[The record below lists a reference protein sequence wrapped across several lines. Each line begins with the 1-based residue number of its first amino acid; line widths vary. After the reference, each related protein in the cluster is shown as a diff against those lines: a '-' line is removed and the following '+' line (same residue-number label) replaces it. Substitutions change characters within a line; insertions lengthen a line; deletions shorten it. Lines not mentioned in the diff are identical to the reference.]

1 MSDPVFLSE
10 WPLDAA
16 RADDAA
22 GAAAVRWVRERLLR
36 EKPLSARE
44 NGEDAESS
52 PLVALL
58 QSANLPEPCQ
68 KELVSGAARQLGIL
82 KIQNGNLRSRW
93 SKCNRQGLPR
103 ERLETEGPEAL
114 QDNELLAVLLETGVK
129 GMTVLE
135 TANALYEAYDH
146 SLGKMFRELTDCK
159 NLENGCIRR
168 IGRIGIG
175 PARTAV
181 LRSIFEIAGRLN
193 AEIATPGRKLQTPDR
208 IAAFLSERAW
218 KCPTAPETIRP
229 EEGCEIWS
237 FALNKKMQT
246 HSATFFSQWIP
257 DPGAPDVEGIACRI
271 LRDAVRQ
278 DGCYFA
284 LGVVRHG
291 ADWREPPEWVV
302 RLSRLLVGAGLFL
315 QIPLL
320 DTILIQAPESEPMDA
335 AAPPYCSLRRERRVN
350 YTPAVVPAVPTLG
363 AHLFAGI
370 LPEPEKGRG
379 TESGKHEP
387 GAEKPDLR
395 ERHAR
400 GERMENW
407 ALIALILR
415 TGCKGRP
422 VEALSKDMMRETGNS
437 FVALRD
443 RLYAGD
449 SFMGIGKTRTLVFLA
464 AFELA
469 RRVQMETQNGVAAE
483 DERSFE
489 RADMRSP
496 VQIVRLLSDRIM
508 LRPTEAFF
516 AVPLRKGKT
525 GYELCSKTRKT
536 FEIFA
541 GTADSSMVHLRD
553 VFQEATRQKADAIVV
568 AHNHPTGDPAPSTQ
582 DETVTRRMVAAGGLL
597 GIPVLDH
604 IVIGGYPDA
613 DGKTLPYYS
622 FSEHGAIDAST

>member
-1 MSDPVFLSE
+1 MSDPVSPSE
-10 WPLDAA
+10 WPLDSAG
-16 RADDAA
+16 ADDDA

-36 EKPLSARE
+36 KKPLPARE
-44 NGEDAESS
+44 NAEDAEPS

-58 QSANLPEPCQ
+58 QSANLPEQCQ
-68 KELVSGAARQLGIL
+68 KELVDGAARRLGVLIAR
-82 KIQNGNLRSRW
+82 NGNLRSRW
-93 SKCNRQGLPR
+93 SKRNRQGLPR

-208 IAAFLSERAW
+208 IAAFLSERVW
-218 KCPTAPETIRP
+218 KCPAAPKTDTP
-229 EEGCEIWS
+229 EDGCEIWS

-257 DPGAPDVEGIACRI
+257 DPGAPDAEGIACRI

-278 DGCYFA
+278 DGCYLA
-284 LGVVRHG
+284 LGVVRRG
-291 ADWREPPEWVV
+291 TDWREPPEWVV

-320 DTILIQAPESEPMDA
+320 DTILIQAPESEPMGA
-335 AAPPYCSLRRERRVN
+335 ATPPYCSLRRERRVN
-350 YTPAVVPAVPTLG
+350 YTPAVVPAVPPLG
-363 AHLFAGI
+363 AHLFSGI
-370 LPEPEKGRG
+370 LPEPEKGSEK
-379 TESGKHEP
+379 ESRRHETSP
-387 GAEKPDLR
+387 EKPDLR

-422 VEALSKDMMRETGNS
+422 VEAVSKDIMRETGNS

-449 SFMGIGKTRTLVFLA
+449 SFMGIGKTRTLSFLA
-464 AFELA
+464 AFEVA
-469 RRVQMETQNGVAAE
+469 RRVQKEAQNGVAAE
-483 DERSFE
+483 DEHSFE
-489 RADMRSP
+489 RLDMRNP

-516 AVPLRKGKT
+516 AVPLRKGKY
-525 GYELCSKTRKT
+525 GYGLCSKTRKT

-553 VFQEATRQKADAIVV
+553 VFQEAIRQKADGLVV
-568 AHNHPTGDPAPSTQ
+568 AHNHPTGDPAPSAQ
-582 DETVTRRMVAAGGLL
+582 DETVTRRMVAAGDLL

-613 DGKTLPYYS
+613 DGRTLPYYS
-622 FSEHGAIDAST
+622 FSEHGVIAAPI

>member
-1 MSDPVFLSE
+1 MSEPIFPSE
-10 WPLDAA
+10 WPIDAA
-16 RADDAA
+16 GADDDA

-36 EKPLSARE
+36 EAPLSAHE
-44 NGEDAESS
+44 NAEAAEPS

-58 QSANLPEPCQ
+58 QSANLPESSQ
-68 KELVSGAARQLGIL
+68 KELVSGAARRLGVL
-82 KIQNGNLRSRW
+82 KTKNGNLRSRW
-93 SKCNRQGLPR
+93 SKRNRQGLPR
-103 ERLETEGPEAL
+103 ERLETEGPESL

-146 SLGKMFRELTDCK
+146 SLGKMFRELTDCR
-159 NLENGCIRR
+159 NLQNGCIRR

-208 IAAFLSERAW
+208 IAAFLSEQAW
-218 KCPTAPETIRP
+218 KCPALPETVRP
-229 EEGCEIWS
+229 EDGCEIWS

-246 HSATFFSQWIP
+246 HSATFFSRWISNLS
-257 DPGAPDVEGIACRI
+257 APDAEGIACRI

-278 DGCYFA
+278 DGCYLA
-284 LGVVRHG
+284 LGVVRRG
-291 ADWREPPEWVV
+291 ADWEEPPEWVV

-320 DTILIQAPESEPMDA
+320 DTILIQAPEREPMDA
-335 AAPPYCSLRRERRVN
+335 AAPPYCSLRREQRVN
-350 YTPAVVPAVPTLG
+350 YTPAVVPAVPPLG
-363 AHLFAGI
+363 ERLFSGA
-370 LPEPEKGRG
+370 LPDPEKRRE
-379 TESGKHEP
+379 TEACKHDP

-415 TGCKGRP
+415 TGCKGRS
-422 VEALSKDMMRETGNS
+422 VEAVSKDIMHETGNS
-437 FVALRD
+437 FVTLRD

-464 AFELA
+464 AFEVA
-469 RRVQMETQNGVAAE
+469 RRVQMEAQNGFTPE
-483 DERSFE
+483 EERSFE

-553 VFQEATRQKADAIVV
+553 VFQEAIRQKADALVV
-568 AHNHPTGDPAPSTQ
+568 AHNHPTGDPEPSTQ
-582 DETVTRRMVAAGGLL
+582 DETVTRRMVAAGGIL

-604 IVIGGYPDA
+604 IVIGGYPGA
-613 DGKTLPYYS
+613 DGKSLPYYS
-622 FSEHGAIDAST
+622 FSEHGAIVVSP